1 MEIKPFKDNNYI
13 RLLEKFTD
21 ILGIHFDSIHA
32 LSELEIFRRKQT
44 ESKDIDPFDEL
55 LFWVKNL
62 EFTLQKNNPQQK
74 KFFKKYHTP
83 HRWLFSQ
90 KNLDGSF

>member
-32 LSELEIFRRKQT
+32 LSELEIFRRKQIMV
-44 ESKDIDPFDEL
+44 ES
-55 LFWVKNL
+55 VAG
-62 EFTLQKNNPQQK
+62 
-74 KFFKKYHTP
+74 
-83 HRWLFSQ
+83 R
-90 KNLDGSF
+90 